1 MSDGSGSPP
10 DPHGRPDPWQSPGQ
24 QPGQQEGQQPGP
36 YGYPGQAPPPGQP
49 PPGQPPPGG
58 PGYSPGYGYGYGYP
72 PQPPRPGIIPL
83 RPLRLG
89 EILDGTVKMVRAN
102 PKATLG
108 LSAVVGALTGL
119 PIALTQAISLR
130 ESGGDPFLVD
140 PATSEEPSTSAL
152 AAQSATTA
160 LSVLL
165 TFVATT
171 ILTGLLT
178 RVLGRAVFG
187 ARITIGEAWR
197 MTRSRVWALLGLA
210 FLSSL
215 VLVAPGAVVA
225 LLVIGIAT
233 ASEGVS
239 IVVALFG
246 FLAWGVYAAIV
257 YSRLAPAPAVLVLE
271 RLGVVDALR
280 RSWRLVRGDTARVFG
295 IIVVTQLL
303 IAVVSGV
310 ASVPFTMGA
319 GVLSTVGPG
328 SVAVA
333 AGVAVLFAVGQT
345 LASMLTYPFTA
356 GVYGLVYTDRRMR
369 AEAFDLELQTAA
381 ARPGEVSIDDLW
393 QPAAASGPPQW

>member
-10 DPHGRPDPWQSPGQ
+10 DPHGRPYPWQSPGQ
-24 QPGQQEGQQPGP
+24 QPGQQPGP

-49 PPGQPPPGG
+49 PPGG
-58 PGYSPGYGYGYGYP
+58 PGYSPGYGPGAGYGYGHP

-119 PIALTQAISLR
+119 PVAVTEAVTMR
-130 ESGGDPFLVD
+130 ETGGGDPLLVD
-140 PATSEEPSTSAL
+140 PATSEELSTSTL
-152 AAQSATTA
+152 AAQSASSV

-187 ARITIGEAWR
+187 ARITVGEAWR
-197 MTRSRVWALLGLA
+197 MTRSRVWALLGL
-210 FLSSL
+210 SL
-215 VLVAPGAVVA
+215 LVGLVISLPLAVVV
-225 LLVIGIAT
+225 LLAVGVGVASDVTGIAV
-233 ASEGVS
+233 GV
-239 IVVALFG
+239 VG
-246 FLAWGVYAAIV
+246 GLAWVAYAVILGT
-257 YSRLAPAPAVLVLE
+257 RLTLAPAALVLE
-271 RLGVVDALR
+271 RLGVTDAMR
-280 RSWRLVRGDTARVFG
+280 RSWRLVRGDTWRVLG

-303 IAVVSGV
+303 IAVVGAV
-310 ASVPFTMGA
+310 ATVPFTMGA
-319 GVLSTVGPG
+319 GVLAAVGPG

-333 AGVAVLFAVGQT
+333 AGVAVLLAVGQT

-356 GVYGLVYTDRRMR
+356 GVYGLLYTDRRMR

-381 ARPGEVSIDDLW
+381 ARPGDVSIDDLW